1 MAIILVID
9 DSKMS
14 RNMIIKA
21 VRALGHETLE
31 AENGQIGLEML
42 MKHKPDV
49 VTVDMLMPVMNG
61 IEFLSAIRKDNNQTP
76 VIVITADIQ
85 EETRRECEEFDV
97 HFLNKPFKEQELI
110 AALSVAAKVKG
121 KADEI
126 KSR

>member
-1 MAIILVID
+1 MAKILVID
-9 DSKMS
+9 DSKIS

-21 VRALGHETLE
+21 VKALGHETLE

-61 IEFLSAIRKDNNQTP
+61 IEFLAAIRKDNNHTP

-85 EETRRECEEFDV
+85 EETRRECEAFDAQ
-97 HFLNKPFKEQELI
+97 FLNKPFKDKELT
-110 AALSVAAKVKG
+110 AALSAAAKIKG

-126 KSR
+126 KS